1 MYNLPHT
8 GFGSV
13 LLAVVAHLQTGI
25 GALLARLGR
34 RR

>member
-8 GFGSV
+8 GFGSA

-34 RR
+34 RC